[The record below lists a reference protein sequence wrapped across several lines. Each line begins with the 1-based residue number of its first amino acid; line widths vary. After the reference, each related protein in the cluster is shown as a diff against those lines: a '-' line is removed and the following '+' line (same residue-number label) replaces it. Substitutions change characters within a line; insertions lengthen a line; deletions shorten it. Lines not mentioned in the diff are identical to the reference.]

1 MNTACRAN
9 LDGFIMDNKWDS
21 LPLDDFFTTATTTTG
36 DQSRIPIPIN
46 KKEQLERT
54 NYWGNYNLNSSE
66 GVCHRTQ
73 VAVRALT
80 TNVARFKQ
88 FVAGKE
94 VEKDRGREERK
105 ADVFVVREILQ
116 VYFETAEG
124 AIMCLEEEEGDGG
137 GSLLP
142 TDCRATLIKRW
153 KQIKRLIQ
161 DAFVNAINEHTQAE
175 MRDVFDVGASNGES
189 CA

>member
-1 MNTACRAN
+1 
-9 LDGFIMDNKWDS
+9 MDNNKWDS
-21 LPLDDFFTTATTTTG
+21 LPLDDFFTTTPTTG
-36 DQSRIPIPIN
+36 DLSRIPISNP

-54 NYWGNYNLNSSE
+54 NYWGNYNLNGSE

-94 VEKDRGREERK
+94 IEKDRDREERK
-105 ADVFVVREILQ
+105 ADVLIVREILQ
-116 VYFETAEG
+116 VYLETAES
-124 AIMCLEEEEGDGG
+124 AVECLEEKGEGG
-137 GSLLP
+137 GEGVLLP
-142 TDCRATLIKRW
+142 ADCKATLIKRW

-161 DAFVNAINEHTQAE
+161 DAFVNGINEHTQAE
-175 MRDVFDVGASNGES
+175 MRDVFDVGASNGDS

>member
-1 MNTACRAN
+1 
-9 LDGFIMDNKWDS
+9 MDNNKWDS
-21 LPLDDFFTTATTTTG
+21 LSLDDLFTTTPPTTTG
-36 DQSRIPIPIN
+36 DQSRIPVPIS

-73 VAVRALT
+73 VAVRAVT

-94 VEKDRGREERK
+94 IDKDRDREERK
-105 ADVFVVREILQ
+105 ADLFIVREILQ

-124 AIMCLEEEEGDGG
+124 AIKCLEEEEGAGG

-142 TDCRATLIKRW
+142 TNCRATLIKRW

-161 DAFVNAINEHTQAE
+161 DAFVNGINEHTQTE
-175 MRDVFDVGASNGES
+175 MRHVFDIGASNGDS